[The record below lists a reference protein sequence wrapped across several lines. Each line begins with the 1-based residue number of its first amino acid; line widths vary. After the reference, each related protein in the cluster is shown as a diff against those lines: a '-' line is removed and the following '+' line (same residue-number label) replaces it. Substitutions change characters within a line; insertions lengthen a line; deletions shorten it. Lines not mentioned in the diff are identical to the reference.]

1 MNPYNID
8 DLPKNLTAWLYA
20 RLLQPILYI
29 EGGWEYWFQIDF
41 PAWMDVVDKTQYDFR
56 REVILPGVRL
66 DWLINS
72 NSIGQIPVAV
82 EIKAQ
87 THKYKNDV
95 FEKDVME
102 DIEKLKGLKGKYEK
116 MMIAA
121 VIDEKMKK
129 RLIELGFTFIATDRD
144 HFTEVLVYKIK

>member
-1 MNPYNID
+1 MSPYNID

-20 RLLQPILYI
+20 RLLQPILSI

-41 PAWMDVVDKTQYDFR
+41 PAWMDTQYKTQYDFR
-56 REVILPGVRL
+56 REVTLPGVRL

-72 NSIGQIPVAV
+72 NSMGQVPVAV

-95 FEKDVME
+95 FEKDVLD
-102 DIEKLKGLKGKYEK
+102 DIEKLKGLKGNYIKL
-116 MMIAA
+116 MLAA
-121 VIDEKMKK
+121 VIDDKMKN
-129 RLIELGFTFIATDRD
+129 RLIQLGFTFIATDKD
-144 HFTEVLVYKIK
+144 HTTEVLVYKF